1 MEMNSLVQIFGSAG
15 VTFYV
20 MWLWLQSVQAEKKDV
35 INKLEVEQENRV
47 RELREMLP
55 LLNDASKGLQEVMKA
70 NDENNQEVIDT
81 IIKHID
87 MKINELSNKCS
98 NNNNLN

>member
-1 MEMNSLVQIFGSAG
+1 
-15 VTFYV
+15 
-20 MWLWLQSVQAEKKDV
+20 
-35 INKLEVEQENRV
+35 
-47 RELREMLP
+47 MLP